1 MPPPTLVL
9 GLFKISCTAKPKSG
23 EKFLWLL
30 MSVTLLTC
38 GVLRPRI
45 HNLSSFANA
54 EARYFE
60 REQYYLNANM
70 ESFNDIIE
78 CTLLLANW

>member
-1 MPPPTLVL
+1 MLPPTLVL
-9 GLFKISCTAKPKSG
+9 GLFKISCTGKPKSG

-38 GVLRPRI
+38 EVLRPRI
-45 HNLSSFANA
+45 HNLSSLANA

-70 ESFNDIIE
+70 ESLNDIRE
-78 CTLLLANW
+78 CTLLLANC